1 MIRKY
6 KLFITAF
13 TVLFAVVAINPHTA
27 LSSKSIEKVVN
38 ASAFSKAGEIYSQA
52 ILGDYEL
59 SYKAFEQAYMGY
71 LKLLAQG
78 KIKKSQY
85 LIISDF
91 TTSANKERFY
101 VIDVDNRKVL
111 FNELVAHGRNS
122 GEEFAQS
129 FSNEVNS
136 YKSSPGFYVTAETY
150 QGKHGLSLRLDGVEK
165 GINDKARQRAV
176 VIHAAD
182 YVSYDFINKNGRLGR
197 SFGCPALPSDNFDKI
212 IDMIKE
218 GVCLY
223 IHTNDKNYVTKS
235 TLIKI

>member
-1 MIRKY
+1 MTKKRK
-6 KLFITAF
+6 LIITAF
-13 TVLFAVVAINPHTA
+13 AALFAVFAINPQAA
-27 LSSKSIEKVVN
+27 LSNKTSEKTATSSV
-38 ASAFSKAGEIYSQA
+38 FSKAGEIYSQA
-52 ILGDYEL
+52 ILGDYDL

-101 VIDVDNRKVL
+101 VIDVENKKVL

-150 QGKHGLSLRLDGVEK
+150 QGKHGLSIRLDGVEK

-197 SFGCPALPSDNFDKI
+197 SFGCPALPEDNYDKI
-212 IDMIKE
+212 VDLIKD

-223 IHTNDKNYVTKS
+223 IYTNDKNYKAKS
-235 TLIKI
+235 AFLK